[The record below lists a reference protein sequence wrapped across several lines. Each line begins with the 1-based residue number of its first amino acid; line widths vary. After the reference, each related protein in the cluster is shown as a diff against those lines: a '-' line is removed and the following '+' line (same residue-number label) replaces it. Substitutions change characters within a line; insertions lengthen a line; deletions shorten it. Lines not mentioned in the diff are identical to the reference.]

1 MKRRMSPW
9 RASFGGN
16 QSGDSVA
23 MASDTSEV
31 MVNHDPTETNEE
43 CSGKKKSKFK
53 NFKKFFV
60 RKKRKEPVSH
70 GVESELVA
78 SKSSDNVSKS
88 SGNALSCSDKEKGSK
103 VSLGSKA
110 LSHDSVFVSD
120 SSEANEALGA
130 SQDSI
135 HGKVKSLQL
144 HLKQAIRLGTPP
156 SIMCVKRTE
165 DTGTMSDDDGLPC
178 SPPEYTATTQ
188 VQRDS
193 SASLDSEDEQVN
205 KHSCR
210 VENALVVIP
219 ADFSQPASPFACLDN
234 SAAKHKLGLR
244 QKACNKRKPANRLE
258 VQAECNS
265 TLVKN
270 HVVPFPKSLDEEET
284 EKTPDTC
291 EDEPNMEKKQ
301 LEEPSLPG
309 NEETEHESEISHC
322 PDTSGLPESDPSGE
336 AADHQLL
343 SSPRASTPDSPCA
356 STASPADQKM
366 DLDTAETSERGEDRV
381 LGVGVDDP
389 KTLEESREERA
400 ASVGEDDHSAP
411 EESTFLEEVLT
422 SLKTPHT
429 LVIDSVGLLNGC
441 EEKVETEDLVKQ
453 RKMEDET
460 DGMAATAMTADD
472 GGGDEEYSEDL
483 EEAEEEVEA
492 DEEEV
497 NPEAG
502 DERETDEEEKMMKCK
517 GEVPDSHQD
526 IPSGSSL
533 SCESSEENKTA
544 STTVCHTLGDEEE
557 LSEDEDVEDEEEEPE
572 VELFMPFGQKDK
584 DCTEEPEE
592 PGLFQTQSDVEEAG
606 SNYSDKEDVKVD
618 VDSPE
623 EGVKEE
629 QDDSVVEQE
638 MTTFGLEKVGVDEEL
653 EDDEWGR
660 KDEEEQLEAWERQ
673 MLDAGRASLDFERDE
688 GTAEQNE
695 MLVEPFS
702 DKEET
707 CVVLEHQDDGDD
719 CFIESDEPFPTQ
731 QGAHEEEE
739 EPPAELDEQTQ
750 QLKAEMEAT
759 QPDQEE
765 QMTVNMELLQETEKI
780 QSSVPEPSATP
791 VPESQSGDLSPS
803 IVSATVSLQLF
814 SPNSEKSAEPE
825 VPESSSAL
833 VEVSQEQCFR
843 TSEEK
848 SPISEGMIEE
858 EWHEGQL
865 CLDAV
870 SPNGPGRR
878 KVRFTIATAWQRSL
892 SSEGSGEASF
902 SPPPSNITSEPAATS
917 LPDTMVG
924 TRSAPVEPESSGSG
938 RVESIEGTFS
948 KSQDLIQASKDSS
961 VKVEGTDNPFGVKL
975 RKTSVRSRLS
985 QEEEVPAESNLSK
998 VESPQ
1003 SVSDKSLIQPI
1014 TKKPALP
1021 NKPDLHGDSV
1031 VKTRRISEP
1040 ASVCSGA
1047 SDGPSWISVAKQKQK
1062 LYKDHS
1068 LNEITIK
1075 KEEHDRKSSL
1085 PIFNASAT
1093 AGEHR
1098 HQTSDKVISMFS
1110 SLAEKEGRWVMTP
1123 PTPVPPVSSKSIPAP
1138 SGSRPLVSPAAPK
1151 ALPHQ
1156 DVSPVLSKL
1165 THPLSLS
1172 TTPNLPASRVAP
1184 GPTVT
1189 KTPAL
1194 TSQRGIPPPALP
1206 QNEPPWMALAKKKA
1220 KAWSEMPQIVQ

>member
-1 MKRRMSPW
+1 MSWLRSLRDGFTLRPFEIHG
-9 RASFGGN
+9 AG
-16 QSGDSVA
+16 GDSVA
-23 MASDTSEV
+23 MASDPSEV

-120 SSEANEALGA
+120 SSEANDALGA

-135 HGKVKSLQL
+135 HGKVKSLQ
-144 HLKQAIRLGTPP
+144 
-156 SIMCVKRTE
+156 
-165 DTGTMSDDDGLPC
+165 
-178 SPPEYTATTQ
+178 
-188 VQRDS
+188 
-193 SASLDSEDEQVN
+193 
-205 KHSCR
+205 HSCR

-270 HVVPFPKSLDEEET
+270 PVVPFPKSLDEEET

-309 NEETEHESEISHC
+309 NEDESEISHC

-356 STASPADQKM
+356 STAPPADQKM
-366 DLDTAETSERGEDRV
+366 DTAETSERGEDRV
-381 LGVGVDDP
+381 LGEGVDDP
-389 KTLEESREERA
+389 KTLEGSREERA

-460 DGMAATAMTADD
+460 DGMAATAMTAD
-472 GGGDEEYSEDL
+472 EEYSEDL
-483 EEAEEEVEA
+483 EEADEEVEA

-502 DERETDEEEKMMKCK
+502 DERETDEEEKMMRCK

-533 SCESSEENKTA
+533 SCEGSEENKTA

-592 PGLFQTQSDVEEAG
+592 PGLFLTQSDVEEAG
-606 SNYSDKEDVKVD
+606 SNYSDEEDVKVD

-653 EDDEWGR
+653 GDDEWGR

-673 MLDAGRASLDFERDE
+673 MLDAGRAALDFERDE

-695 MLVEPFS
+695 MFVEPFS

-707 CVVLEHQDDGDD
+707 CVVLELQEDEDD

-731 QGAHEEEE
+731 QGAHEE
-739 EPPAELDEQTQ
+739 PPAEMDEQTQ

-765 QMTVNMELLQETEKI
+765 QMAVNMELLQETEKI

-803 IVSATVSLQLF
+803 IVNATVSLQLF

-833 VEVSQEQCFR
+833 VEVSQEQCFP

-858 EWHEGQL
+858 EWHEGHL
-865 CLDAV
+865 SLEAV

-892 SSEGSGEASF
+892 SSEDSGEASF

-924 TRSAPVEPESSGSG
+924 TRSALVEPEPSGSG
-938 RVESIEGTFS
+938 RVESTEGTFS

-1085 PIFNASAT
+1085 PIFNTSAT

-1098 HQTSDKVISMFS
+1098 HQTSDKVTSMFS

-1138 SGSRPLVSPAAPK
+1138 SGPRPPVSPAAPK

-1194 TSQRGIPPPALP
+1194 TSQRGIPPPPLP